1 MISLIDKFR
10 REKMSTPLLLV
21 FKKQPNY
28 LIAWVNHDGDSL
40 CSTFKETKI
49 EELERLFDQLW
60 EYRNNSKVYVSSIIT
75 NDSKGDRFGLK
86 YDVCLSN
93 LSRFMWEENTDFI
106 GSFRY
111 GDDLTKVSAD
121 KLLDVYYNITERYF
135 FNDFS
140 YYCII
145 DLDKERV
152 GSSGDYKRVPK
163 MVRCGRKSN
172 FDGKGF
178 GARDMKNNIDYY
190 DIRKSRLNTD
200 YEDADSFDESYN
212 MNESYSDLIRSK
224 IFDVGHKFGL
234 DVYGTDDGG
243 IVFENEN
250 MPTSDDEEL
259 LVSLE
264 KFENSIIIKYN
275 DEDNV
280 VVYLKDNLDDI
291 DESKKISRKR
301 NLIRE
306 SSYDGKYYVDIEDED
321 EDALY
326 SSDIEFNSKNKA
338 VSWAYDELEK
348 NQDND
353 DVYQASIYQ
362 MFINDDG
369 DLDHELMEVI
379 HKEDLD

>member
-1 MISLIDKFR
+1 M
-10 REKMSTPLLLV
+10 
-21 FKKQPNY
+21 
-28 LIAWVNHDGDSL
+28 
-40 CSTFKETKI
+40 
-49 EELERLFDQLW
+49 
-60 EYRNNSKVYVSSIIT
+60 
-75 NDSKGDRFGLK
+75 
-86 YDVCLSN
+86 
-93 LSRFMWEENTDFI
+93 NTDFI

-121 KLLDVYYNITERYF
+121 KLLDVYYNITERNF

-178 GARDMKNNIDYY
+178 GARDMKNNRDYY
-190 DIRKSRLNTD
+190 DMRKSSLNTD

-243 IVFENEN
+243 IVFENEQ

-264 KFENSIIIKYN
+264 KFENIIITM
-275 DEDNV
+275 
-280 VVYLKDNLDDI
+280 
-291 DESKKISRKR
+291 KI
-301 NLIRE
+301 
-306 SSYDGKYYVDIEDED
+306 
-321 EDALY
+321 
-326 SSDIEFNSKNKA
+326 
-338 VSWAYDELEK
+338 
-348 NQDND
+348 
-353 DVYQASIYQ
+353 
-362 MFINDDG
+362 M
-369 DLDHELMEVI
+369 
-379 HKEDLD
+379 